1 MEDIVTRFVSDLVGR
16 LSGPLTLRLFL
27 QPAVAIILSAR
38 DGLEDAREGRPPHF
52 WRLVTGPPEARRRRA
67 TETWKAV
74 LKVFVTAVVLDCVCQ
89 FLVFRWVCP
98 IEAMVTATVLAILP
112 YVPLRGAVNRI
123 GRRWIPPQ
131 GEASRLPR
139 HSDL

>member
-1 MEDIVTRFVSDLVGR
+1 MEDIVTRLVTNLIGR

-38 DGLEDAREGRPPHF
+38 DGLKDAREGRPPHF

-74 LKVFVTAVVLDCVCQ
+74 LKVFVMAVVLDCVYQ
-89 FLVFRWVCP
+89 VLVFRWVYP
-98 IEAMVTATVLAILP
+98 FEAMVTATVLAILP
-112 YVPLRGAVNRI
+112 YVLLRGAVNRVV
-123 GRRWIPPQ
+123 RRWIQPQ
-131 GEASRLPR
+131 GDTSR
-139 HSDL
+139 